1 VTRHSSLT
9 PANSRLEQI
18 EAIKAAAADGVSVE
32 VDVQRPSGAFGLNF
46 MAQFQNIY
54 ANVTNVLVRVSGS
67 RAALDHALLISSH
80 YDAAI
85 GAAAGSDDGVNV
97 AIMVE
102 LLRLA
107 VRAPPKHAALVFNFN
122 GAEETIMQAAHGFIT
137 SHPWTDSIRA
147 FINLEAAGAGGRE
160 LLFQTGSDELALA
173 YARGAKY
180 PHGSIIGQE
189 LFQSGV
195 LPADTD
201 YRVYRDFGDVAGMD
215 FAYISNGYVYH
226 TRLDDESR
234 IQPGAVQRLGDNL
247 VGVIDQLTNNP
258 GKLEAIAAT
267 PHSSNTLFF
276 DVGGLFMVTASKST
290 TFALCGGVLALAV
303 LYLLVVSPV
312 THMERLQA
320 LTLQVKC
327 AGAGISAALAVAAL
341 MTLYSPIAWY
351 STPELAAALYVSP
364 ALAAMLHCLAS
375 FLATRAAASKA
386 SIVLGGTS
394 SLPAESLW
402 RLEASMFDGMLLLWT
417 GLLATMLYV
426 GLMSSY
432 LIAIWV
438 AFPLLGH
445 IASRALRYAGALSS
459 GAYVALALAALTV
472 PVVLTMFTF
481 ALAVVFFVPL
491 MGRAGAQV
499 PSDLV
504 LALLIWAMVSVRC
517 ALLLGVWPYAR
528 YPDPVRCVNVL
539 LQVLVS
545 HACRLFCFLHV
556 KQLRAFR
563 NLLVLVTVAAI
574 AIASLRYVGAS
585 TDCLP
590 ALPRVLTIQY
600 GGK

>member
-1 VTRHSSLT
+1 M
-9 PANSRLEQI
+9 
-18 EAIKAAAADGVSVE
+18 AADGVSVE

-67 RAALDHALLISSH
+67 PSALDHALLISSH

-137 SHPWTDSIRA
+137 AHPWTDSIRA

-303 LYLLVVSPV
+303 FYLLVASPV
-312 THMERLQA
+312 TLMERLQA
-320 LTLQVKC
+320 LTLQLKC
-327 AGAGISAALAVAAL
+327 AGAGISAALAVAVL

-364 ALAAMLHCLAS
+364 TLAAMLHCLAS
-375 FLATRAAASKA
+375 FLAARAASSKA

-445 IASRALRYAGALSS
+445 LASRALRHIGGLSP
-459 GAYVALALAALTV
+459 GTYVALALAALAV

-504 LALLIWAMVSVRC
+504 LALLIWAMVSVRG
-517 ALLLGVWPYAR
+517 ALLRGMWPYAR
-528 YPDPVRCVNVL
+528 CPDPVRCVNAS

-545 HACRLFCFLHV
+545 HAGRLFCFVHI
-556 KQLRAFR
+556 KHLRAIR
-563 NLLVLVTVAAI
+563 NLLLLVTVAAI
-574 AIASLRYVGAS
+574 AVASLRYVDIS

-590 ALPRVLTIQY
+590 ARPRALTTPC
-600 GGK
+600 GG